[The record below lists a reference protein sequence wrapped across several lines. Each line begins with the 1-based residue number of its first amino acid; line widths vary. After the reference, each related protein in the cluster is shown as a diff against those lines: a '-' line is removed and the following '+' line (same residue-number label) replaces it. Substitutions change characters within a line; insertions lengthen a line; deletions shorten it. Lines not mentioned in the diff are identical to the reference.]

1 MGCATGTST
10 LGGWTAL
17 SLAGGRLEDWLR
29 GVVEERRKVRV
40 PLAERPSLRD
50 LKIKVS
56 HEDNVY
62 EYDTAAFGGTS
73 RGAASLSGCP
83 RPKKKDDSRS
93 VA

>member
-1 MGCATGTST
+1 MGTST

-17 SLAGGRLEDWLR
+17 SFAGGKLEVWLR

-62 EYDTAAFGGTS
+62 GQDTAAFGEIVEG
-73 RGAASLSGCP
+73 LP
-83 RPKKKDDSRS
+83 R
-93 VA
+93 

>member
-1 MGCATGTST
+1 MGTST

-17 SLAGGRLEDWLR
+17 SFAGGKLEDWLR

-62 EYDTAAFGGTS
+62 GPGHGRI
-73 RGAASLSGCP
+73 RGIVEGPPRLSGCP
-83 RPKKKDDSRS
+83 RPKKK
-93 VA
+93 

>member
-1 MGCATGTST
+1 MGTST

-56 HEDNVY
+56 HEDNGYRLDHGRIRV
-62 EYDTAAFGGTS
+62 EGLP
-73 RGAASLSGCP
+73 RLSSCP
-83 RPKKKDDSRS
+83 RSQKKDDSRS
-93 VA
+93 AR